1 MENAAK
7 LSLEVG
13 KSSPWQTATCVHALL
28 SQARRTPDATALRGP
43 KSDIDGTYRELS
55 YAELVWNAHELMKG
69 MVFHLMKGKKDA
81 LKGKAIAIFLPR
93 DVDFVGK
100 FK

>member
-1 MENAAK
+1 MANTAQ

-13 KSSPWQTATCVHALL
+13 KSSTWRTPTCVHAFL

-43 KSDIDGTYRELS
+43 KSNIDGTYRELS
-55 YAELVWNAHELMKG
+55 YAELVWNAHNLMKG
-69 MVFHLMKGKKDA
+69 MISHLMKGKKDG
-81 LKGKAIAIFLPR
+81 LKGKAVAILLPR

-100 FK
+100 